1 MALRIGLDVGSDTVK
16 AVIVRD
22 GSIEPF
28 DILPVRGQPIRRVK
42 EVLERIL
49 GLYEVRGDIFRH
61 VHGDRKGRD
70 GRDRAEIY
78 CGVTGAGAAA
88 LRDLVGIEAVHEP
101 NALAAA
107 IDELYPEVRTVIEMG
122 RESQKYL
129 LFERDAVSG
138 RLLVEDSNLGNKCA
152 SGSGS
157 FLDHMARRLNFES
170 IQEFARIALETE
182 NPASLSGRCAVFTES
197 DIVHLYQ
204 KGTTRERIAAGIHQA
219 ISRNYRSAIARGK
232 EFRDKVAFI
241 GGVSENP
248 AVVKY
253 LSRELELHGRMFVP
267 EHNRILGAIGAA
279 MRSATAIDLREAIRK
294 LDEHLARPLDYPG
307 CEPIKLRG
315 DVLRQAQDGAKTL
328 SHHEGQADAQP
339 AALSPQRFD
348 RAALGVDI
356 GSVSTKAA
364 VVTEIDGRFEVLAS
378 YYRRTDGDPLAAV
391 RDTLSKIDQQLK
403 ERGFVIG
410 KMAAATTGSGRYLTG
425 DYIGADLVR
434 NEITAQA
441 SGAMSYA
448 DDVDTIFEIGGQDSK
463 YVRMDG
469 DVIIDFEMNKA
480 CAAGTGAFL
489 EKQAERLGVPLEEF
503 GDVALRNTR
512 PPDLDW
518 TCTVFSES
526 AMVYY
531 QQNNVPVEDLA
542 AGICL
547 ASVKNYLNKNVA
559 SRSIGSKV
567 AFQGA
572 VAFNKG
578 MVAAFETVLGR
589 EIVVPPYPHIT
600 GAVGAARL
608 AYLANPKTSSFRGF
622 EQIAE
627 GRYEVNSFECQGCAN
642 RCDVNTFQMQGGPKY
657 FYNDR
662 CEKFSA
668 AHKKDLGSHL
678 PDLFA
683 EREQMMMGAYAPAS
697 SDPSSSRGETC
708 QGETRRGRIGVPR
721 GLMFSEYFPLYNA
734 FLSELGFEVVV
745 SDPTNKRIV
754 EMGLDVAIGE
764 PCFPFKVAH
773 GHYMDLIEKNVDAI
787 FAPGVISTE
796 QDNPNLRQ
804 AQTCPYLQAA
814 PEVIASC
821 VGVTERGIRHIAPR
835 LHFKR
840 GRRHLQRVFTQV
852 GKELGRSARESRAAF
867 ETGMRALAEFR
878 RRVER
883 RGAEVLASLAPDQM
897 AFVVVGRPYTLWDP
911 VVNMDIGKKI
921 QDLGILAIPQDFL
934 PLYDVDISDHW
945 PNAYS
950 RQIQKKLMAAR
961 LIRQDP
967 RLRAVVVTYFACGP
981 DSFGNP
987 FFKDEIGE
995 PCYVMQIDEHTADAG
1010 VITRIEAFADTAT
1023 KGQARDFE
1031 VIRSE
1036 DVPITRLEGRK
1047 LWIPYANESA
1057 PILAAVL
1064 RAYGIDSEALPRS
1077 PDLGMNL
1084 GRKAISEDVCLPA
1097 LMTTED
1103 MLYRI
1108 SQPDFDPAK
1117 EAFFQGNSEGPCR
1130 FGMYSML
1137 QRRILDKMGYENVDI
1152 VTLGS
1157 KSEHGGLGM
1166 MFALCVWDAIMC
1178 HDLLFKLMLR
1188 TRPYERRKGQS
1199 EELFEEYLRRIIRM
1213 APAHRE
1219 RIERHKLSALTGT
1232 KHLAEF
1238 EELLRRAQEDFAN
1251 IPRRIEDRPLVGVVG
1266 EFYVRLH
1273 DGANQDI
1280 LRRLESEG
1288 AETWLAPMTEFFSY
1302 ANFIGKMLSADRL
1315 RDEGWSSEEIKEF
1328 TTRWVNSKLAARDEH
1343 ALFHACLPFLDGYD
1357 DIGPQTVIANG
1368 SRYVNYNFGGEAIC
1382 SMGKSEDFA
1391 LRGLAGIVS
1400 VIPFNCMPGNTV
1412 TALSQSLRRR
1422 HQNIPFLNLDYD
1434 GFIDS
1439 TRDAKIVNF
1448 MWQVKERYA
1457 GRKVERGEAADV
1469 RARSTAQA
1477 RTAGPEA
1484 VDEA

>member
-1 MALRIGLDVGSDTVK
+1 MAIRVGFDVGSDTVK
-16 AVIVRD
+16 TVVLHED
-22 GSIEPF
+22 GTIHTLE
-28 DILPVRGQPIRRVK
+28 ILRVQGQPVRRVMEALRQIADSYSEK
-42 EVLERIL
+42 RML
-49 GLYEVRGDIFRH
+49 
-61 VHGDRKGRD
+61 
-70 GRDRAEIY
+70 
-78 CGVTGAGAAA
+78 CGVTGTGAAT
-88 LRDLVGIEAVHEP
+88 LKNLLGVDAVHEP

-107 IDELYPEVRTVIEMG
+107 IDKLYPEVRTVIEMG
-122 RESQKYL
+122 RETQKYL

-157 FLDHMARRLNFES
+157 FLDHMAKRLNYGAV
-170 IQEFARIALETE
+170 QDFAKVALETE

-197 DIVHLYQ
+197 DITHLYQ
-204 KGTTRERIAAGIHQA
+204 KGTPRNRIAAGVHQA

-232 EFRDKVAFI
+232 EFRDRIAFI

-248 AVVKY
+248 AVVKH
-253 LSRELELHGRMFVP
+253 LSEELEINGRLFVP
-267 EHNRILGAIGAA
+267 EHNRTLGAIGAA
-279 MRSATAIDLREAIRK
+279 MRAQTEINIGDAIDVLEDHLRRPLEYPGSEPIRLRESEI
-294 LDEHLARPLDYPG
+294 LWE
-307 CEPIKLRG
+307 
-315 DVLRQAQDGAKTL
+315 QAQNA
-328 SHHEGQADAQP
+328 GQF
-339 AALSPQRFD
+339 SPD
-348 RAALGVDI
+348 VEIPKNIERAALGVDI

-364 VVTEIDGRFEVLAS
+364 LVTEIDGKIRVLAS
-378 YYRRTDGDPLAAV
+378 HYRRTNGDPLAAV
-391 RDTLSKIDQQLK
+391 RDTLSKIAEQIEAAGYNIDK
-403 ERGFVIG
+403 IS
-410 KMAAATTGSGRYLTG
+410 AATTGSGRYLTG
-425 DYIGADLVR
+425 DYIGADLIR

-441 SGAMSYA
+441 SGALSYA

-463 YVRMDG
+463 YIHMDG

-489 EKQAERLGVPLEEF
+489 EKQAERLGLKLEEF
-503 GDVALRNTR
+503 GDVALKNTR

-547 ASVKNYLNKNVA
+547 ASVKNYLHKNVA
-559 SRSIGSKV
+559 SREIGKKV

-578 MVAAFETVLGR
+578 MIAAYETVLGR
-589 EIVVPPYPHIT
+589 KIVVPPYPHIT

-608 AYLANPKTSSFRGF
+608 AYLANPETSNFRGF
-622 EQIAE
+622 DKIAD
-627 GRYEVNSFECQGCAN
+627 GKYEIGSFECKSCAN
-642 RCDVNTFQMQGGPKY
+642 RCDVNTFQMEDGPKY

-668 AHKKDLGSHL
+668 AHKKNLGSHL

-683 EREQMMMGAYAPAS
+683 EREKMMMEAYTGQAPA
-697 SDPSSSRGETC
+697 GAT
-708 QGETRRGRIGVPR
+708 RIGIPR
-721 GLMFSEYFPLYNA
+721 GLMFSEYYPLYKA
-734 FLSELGFEVVV
+734 FLTELGFEVVT
-745 SDPTNKRIV
+745 SDPTNKRII

-773 GHYMDLIEKNVDAI
+773 GHYMDLIEKGVDII
-787 FAPGVISTE
+787 FAPGVMSTV
-796 QDNPNLRQ
+796 QPNSNLNQ

-814 PEVIASC
+814 PEVISSC

-840 GRRHLQRVFTQV
+840 GRRHLERVFVEV
-852 GKELGRSARESRAAF
+852 GKELGKSAAQSK
-867 ETGMRALAEFR
+867 RALDVGLNVLREFQK
-878 RRVER
+878 RVEQ
-883 RGAEVLASLAPDQM
+883 RGAQVLAELAPDQM

-911 VVNMDIGKKI
+911 AVNMDIGKKI

-934 PLYDVDISDHW
+934 PLEAADISDHW

-995 PCYVMQIDEHTADAG
+995 PCYIMQIDEHTADAG

-1023 KGQARDFE
+1023 KSNVKQFE
-1031 VIRSE
+1031 RIRS
-1036 DVPITRLEGRK
+1036 DDTPITALAGRK

-1057 PILAAVL
+1057 RVLAAAVK
-1064 RAYGIDSEALPRS
+1064 AYGIDAEALPRS
-1077 PDLGMNL
+1077 PDVGLNL
-1084 GRKAISEDVCLPA
+1084 GRQAISEDVCLPA

-1103 MLYRI
+1103 MLYRVQ
-1108 SQPDFDPAK
+1108 QPDFDPKK

-1137 QRRILDKMGYENVDI
+1137 QRRILDKLGLTDVDI
-1152 VTLGS
+1152 VTLGA
-1157 KSEHGGLGM
+1157 KSEHGGLGT
-1166 MFALCVWDAIMC
+1166 MFALLAWDGVVC
-1178 HDLLFKLMLR
+1178 HDLLSKMVQR
-1188 TRPYERRKGQS
+1188 TRPYEINSGDS
-1199 EELFEEYLRRIIRM
+1199 DALFERYLRKLIEMI
-1213 APAHRE
+1213 PAHKQRLE
-1219 RIERHKLSALTGT
+1219 SSKLSALFGT
-1232 KHLAEF
+1232 RHLAEF
-1238 EELLRRAQEDFAN
+1238 EELLRRAQQDFAA
-1251 IPRRIEDRPLVGVVG
+1251 IPKRREDRPLVGVVG

-1280 LRRLESEG
+1280 LRKLEAEG

-1315 RDEGWSSEEIKEF
+1315 RDEGWSVKEIKEF
-1328 TTRWVNSKLAARDEH
+1328 TTRWANSKLAEKDEH
-1343 ALFHACLPFLDGYD
+1343 ALFHACLPYLDGYD
-1357 DIGPQTVIANG
+1357 DIGSEEVIRKG
-1368 SRYVNYNFGGEAIC
+1368 SMYVNYNFGGEAIC

-1391 LRGLAGIVS
+1391 RRGLAGIVS

-1422 HQNIPFLNLDYD
+1422 HNNIPFLNLDYD

-1439 TRDAKIVNF
+1439 SRDAKITNF
-1448 MWQVKERYA
+1448 MWQVKERYQGQKMA
-1457 GRKVERGEAADV
+1457 RAEAEEALELNA
-1469 RARSTAQA
+1469 ARL
-1477 RTAGPEA
+1477 G
-1484 VDEA
+1484 DGG